1 MQGARYKV
9 HDVLDQD
16 KGEYD
21 ADVAK
26 IWDSAERFDPKTE
39 RLFRYLQV
47 PSPTPFPHPAMLGF
61 SLSLQGR
68 QNIKPNGHC
77 AYTQHVSSH
86 TVRPVNLFSSPE
98 DSY

>member
-16 KGEYD
+16 KAEYD

-47 PSPTPFPHPAMLGF
+47 PSPT
-61 SLSLQGR
+61 
-68 QNIKPNGHC
+68 
-77 AYTQHVSSH
+77 VSSCH
-86 TVRPVNLFSSPE
+86 AELLLVMIGLLLPWVGRPKAKWP
-98 DSY
+98 